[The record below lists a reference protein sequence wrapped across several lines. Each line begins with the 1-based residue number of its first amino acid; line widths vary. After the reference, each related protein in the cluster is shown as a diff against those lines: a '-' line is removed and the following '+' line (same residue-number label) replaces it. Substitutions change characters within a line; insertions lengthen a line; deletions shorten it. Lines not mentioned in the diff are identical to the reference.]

1 MNNHVIV
8 DERSSIAIPSATTTE
23 ASCRTISHCL
33 RVPCRST
40 KGAQMNLSAHGANS
54 TPVALISV
62 NEYPER
68 RNTTGTVPVKKPYG
82 SPCAK

>member
-1 MNNHVIV
+1 
-8 DERSSIAIPSATTTE
+8 
-23 ASCRTISHCL
+23 
-33 RVPCRST
+33 
-40 KGAQMNLSAHGANS
+40 MNLSAHGANS